1 MTALRAAAPISTSV
15 QRKLTAA
22 WSLLFWRPPGR
33 GRSQLAAFVDDV
45 DGTGGP
51 PSRGADIGADHRHHE
66 RRYRDSTQQQRQ
78 SGVTVQQRCRTE
90 ASDEDGRHDR
100 VPRLTTAQLLRTA
113 LRRSRYQRRPIRV
126 TVTHHGSIIDRDY
139 RRAHLRP
146 TSERARPH
154 TVPLRCEGY
163 RVRRRTAKE
172 RLPGTATA
180 PASVIG
186 LAIGSRSHHR
196 AIATETRRRR
206 RARDL
211 SFGASEPLLGHAP
224 APMPSL
230 DA

>member
-126 TVTHHGSIIDRDY
+126 TVTHHGPSSTATTVARICA
-139 RRAHLRP
+139 RRPSAPPAHCASQMRGLSSPP
-146 TSERARPH
+146 TH
-154 TVPLRCEGY
+154 CEG
-163 RVRRRTAKE
+163 TFAGNGHCTCE
-172 RLPGTATA
+172 RDRACDRLEV
-180 PASVIG
+180 ASPCD
-186 LAIGSRSHHR
+186 RNR
-196 AIATETRRRR
+196 A
-206 RARDL
+206 
-211 SFGASEPLLGHAP
+211 S
-224 APMPSL
+224 
-230 DA
+230 

>member
-1 MTALRAAAPISTSV
+1 MRTHAGARPLSIRFRGSLSRWMTALRAAAPISTSV

-146 TSERARPH
+146 TSERAARTLCLSDARVIESADALRRNVCRERPLH
-154 TVPLRCEGY
+154 LR
-163 RVRRRTAKE
+163 A
-172 RLPGTATA
+172 
-180 PASVIG
+180 
-186 LAIGSRSHHR
+186 
-196 AIATETRRRR
+196 
-206 RARDL
+206 
-211 SFGASEPLLGHAP
+211 
-224 APMPSL
+224 
-230 DA
+230 